1 MYQEIVLL
9 IQSSSLFLSSA
20 NRFHLLLFLT
30 VTVLFYQPSVIF
42 LIFLVTRWRMTGL
55 VLSLWGSLF
64 QAFSELGRSAK
75 NGEKRNKGKLN
86 ARRRLLFVKEKWQ
99 LKLIVI
105 FFYSH
110 FQHLLCQIWRR
121 NPLLKCT
128 DHQWVHCQRY
138 RSSLSSSL
146 SMKLKTS
153 WFFENVTESI
163 MLGFST
169 LCSGSCIKAANFLT
183 FLIPWEW
190 LSLWYLL

>member
-42 LIFLVTRWRMTGL
+42 LIFLVTRWRMTSL

-75 NGEKRNKGKLN
+75 NGERQNKGKLN
-86 ARRRLLFVKEKWQ
+86 ARRRLLFVREKWQ

-105 FFYSH
+105 FFCILIFSIYCARSGEETH
-110 FQHLLCQIWRR
+110 CWSIPTT
-121 NPLLKCT
+121 NGCIVKGT
-128 DHQWVHCQRY
+128 DLVYLRLY
-138 RSSLSSSL
+138 
-146 SMKLKTS
+146 
-153 WFFENVTESI
+153 
-163 MLGFST
+163 
-169 LCSGSCIKAANFLT
+169 
-183 FLIPWEW
+183 
-190 LSLWYLL
+190 LWN